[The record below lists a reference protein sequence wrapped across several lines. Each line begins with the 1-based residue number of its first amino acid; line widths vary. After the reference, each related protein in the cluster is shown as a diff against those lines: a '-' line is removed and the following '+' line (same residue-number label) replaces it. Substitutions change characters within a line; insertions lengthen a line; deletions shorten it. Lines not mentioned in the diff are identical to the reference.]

1 MIIDCLKNKKLE
13 VNDSISFVIGT
24 NSYDGKIINK
34 EYLDKGD
41 IYFTI
46 ELNDGKGAM
55 KVKHRNLN
63 LIFHY
68 ETTKSI

>member
-46 ELNDGKGAM
+46 ELNDGEGVM

-68 ETTKSI
+68 EA